1 MKILNSKGSFIDPF
15 GIPAATVFL
24 VLALL
29 LIATL
34 CLQLFR

>member
-1 MKILNSKGSFIDPF
+1 MKIRNSKESFIDPF

-34 CLQLFR
+34 YLQLFR